1 MNERLTQLRPYIRWI
16 PLAILV
22 IAVIVVLVAD
32 SLAAPETTAPGVQ
45 ATASPQPSDTAFQTA
60 PPAGTEA
67 SPTATITLGSGGMR
81 TPIGGFSTQAVVT
94 QGTPQPSVQA
104 GSPSPTITFYVRTYS
119 RTTPTRLASA
129 TPTRQIIYRSPTWTR
144 VPTRT
149 LTVTPTRTRT
159 RTPTTTYTATLT
171 FTASLTFTPT
181 ATFTATPTYTA
192 TPKPPHIA
200 FSADQNADTFPDLL
214 IMNVD
219 GSNVTPVLTGT
230 DADGFLL
237 CDWSPDGEWL
247 VYEAVVD
254 GTRQLFRVHP
264 DGSGAEPVAGQPAA
278 NNSQAAYSP
287 DGQWLAFRSDNG
299 TQADLYLLR
308 VDGAEIFQL
317 TNDAQD
323 DRQPDWAPDGETLVF
338 SRFSPEPAPG
348 SYDLYTLDVSGL
360 LFGPPNPPPPP
371 LRRTFSLEEEAEPR
385 WSPSGAWVVF
395 SRKVLSGNWDIFA
408 LDSYWSLQRTMTT
421 GAADDTQ
428 PAWTR
433 DSKKVI
439 FITTRK
445 GGAEIFQM
453 NADGSGQV
461 EIVNGLTN
469 AGEQRPN
476 YQP

>member
-1 MNERLTQLRPYIRWI
+1 MNERLSQLRPYIRWI
-16 PLAILV
+16 PLAVIL
-22 IAVIVVLVAD
+22 IAVILVLVAD
-32 SLAAPETTAPGVQ
+32 SSGNPAVPGLE
-45 ATASPQPSDTAFQTA
+45 ATASPLPSDTAFQTA
-60 PPAGTEA
+60 PPALEI
-67 SPTATITLGSGGMR
+67 TATPTLTLTAGGGMR
-81 TPIGGFSTQAVVT
+81 TPIGGFVTQAVVT
-94 QGTPQPSVQA
+94 QGTPQPSLQSGS

-119 RTTPTRLASA
+119 RTTPTRIASL
-129 TPTRQIIYRSPTWTR
+129 TPTRQVIYRSPTWTR

-149 LTVTPTRTRT
+149 MTITPTRTRT
-159 RTPTTTYTATLT
+159 RTPTRTFTATLT

-181 ATFTATPTYTA
+181 STFTATPTYTA

-214 IMNVD
+214 MMGVD
-219 GSNVTPVLTGT
+219 GSAVTVVLAGADT
-230 DADGFLL
+230 DGFLL
-237 CDWSPDGEWL
+237 CDWSADGEWL
-247 VYEAVVD
+247 AYEAVVD
-254 GTRQLFRVHP
+254 GARQLFRVHP
-264 DGSGAEPVAGQPAA
+264 DGSGAERITGQPAA

-287 DGQWLAFRSDNG
+287 DGQWLVFRSDNG
-299 TQADLYLLR
+299 TQADLYMLR
-308 VDGAEIFQL
+308 VDGAELFQL
-317 TNDAQD
+317 TNDAAD

-338 SRFSPEPAPG
+338 SRFSSEPAPG

-360 LFGPPNPPPPP
+360 LFGPPNPVPPP
-371 LRRTFSLEEEAEPR
+371 LRRTFTLEEEAEPR
-385 WSPSGAWVVF
+385 WSPTGVWVAF
-395 SRKVLSGNWDIFA
+395 SRKVLSGNWDIYA

-421 GAADDTQ
+421 GAADDLQ

-433 DSKKVI
+433 DGKKVI

-461 EIVNGLTN
+461 EIINGLDN